1 MLNDEAQNCSQPRT
15 EQNRDRPTLQ
25 FAEQTSCEKNY
36 SSGSV
41 TNMAWNKR
49 TVEWK
54 FI

>member
-1 MLNDEAQNCSQPRT
+1 MTTDERRIARNP

-25 FAEQTSCEKNY
+25 FAEQTGCEKNNN
-36 SSGSV
+36 SGSV
-41 TNMAWNKR
+41 TSMAWNKR